1 MKKCFSIIFAFV
13 FFISIASPAFADD
26 IYGLWKSDGKSNMNT
41 ILKITDT
48 HFSGLRYKVMEN
60 DGVIIKISLTNS
72 KKLTEIEIE
81 NPNKIKVTTVNGE
94 KFTYTLVTKNVNLP
108 EKQVRELIKSKK
120 DQDGK

>member
-26 IYGLWKSDGKSNMNT
+26 IYGWWKSGGKSNMNT

-81 NPNKIKVTTVNGE
+81 NPNKIKVTTVNGK

>member
-26 IYGLWKSDGKSNMNT
+26 IYGWGKSDGKSNMNT

-81 NPNKIKVTTVNGE
+81 NPNKIKVTTVNGK

>member
-13 FFISIASPAFADD
+13 FFISIASPAFVDD
-26 IYGLWKSDGKSNMNT
+26 IYGWWKSDGKSNMNT

-81 NPNKIKVTTVNGE
+81 NPNKIKVTTVNGK

>member
-1 MKKCFSIIFAFV
+1 MQAPLSLT
-13 FFISIASPAFADD
+13 
-26 IYGLWKSDGKSNMNT
+26 IYGWWKSDGKSNMNT

-81 NPNKIKVTTVNGE
+81 NPNKIKVTTVNGK

>member
-26 IYGLWKSDGKSNMNT
+26 IYGWWKSDGKSNMNT

-60 DGVIIKISLTNS
+60 DGVIGYFPGFYKVFRALFAKHSELLTN
-72 KKLTEIEIE
+72 EE
-81 NPNKIKVTTVNGE
+81 
-94 KFTYTLVTKNVNLP
+94 
-108 EKQVRELIKSKK
+108 
-120 DQDGK
+120 D

>member
-1 MKKCFSIIFAFV
+1 MKKYFSILFALLFSIF
-13 FFISIASPAFADD
+13 IASPSFAYD
-26 IYGLWKSDGKSNMNT
+26 ICGWWKSDGKSNMNT

-81 NPNKIKVTTVNGE
+81 NPNRIKITTVNGK
-94 KFTYTLVTKNVNLP
+94 KFTYALVTKNVNLP

>member
-13 FFISIASPAFADD
+13 FFISIESPAFADD
-26 IYGLWKSDGKSNMNT
+26 IYGSNMNT

-72 KKLTEIEIE
+72 KELTEIEIE
-81 NPNKIKVTTVNGE
+81 NPNKIKVTTVNGK